1 MAFETPILAPSL
13 LAADFTRLGEE
24 INQCLS
30 SNIRWLHCDIMDG
43 HFVPNISYGPFIVDA
58 VRQAAPETFL
68 DVHLMIENPDQFV
81 EPFSKAGANLIS
93 VHYES
98 CPHLHRT
105 IQHIRS
111 MGCQTGVVIN
121 PATSVDLLYPILP
134 DVDLV
139 LVMSVNP
146 GFGGQSF
153 IESAY
158 QKVYKLNAIRK
169 QLNLNYLIEVDGG
182 VQSKNATELIRKGA
196 DVLVAGSSV
205 FKKEKSIPNAIQD
218 LRTKM
223 NAGRSDMV

>member
-13 LAADFTRLGEE
+13 LAADFTRLGNE
-24 INQCLS
+24 IDTCLN

-43 HFVPNISYGPFIVDA
+43 HFVPNISYGPFIVEA
-58 VRQAAPETFL
+58 VRRAAPETFL
-68 DVHLMIENPDQFV
+68 DVHLMIEDPDDFIV
-81 EPFSKAGANLIS
+81 SFSEAGSNMIT
-93 VHYES
+93 VHQEA

-105 IQHIRS
+105 VQHIKS
-111 MGCQTGVVIN
+111 QGCMAGVAIN

-134 DVDLV
+134 DIDMV

-153 IESAY
+153 IESSY
-158 QKVYKLNAIRK
+158 KKVYKLNEIRS
-169 QLNLNYLIEVDGG
+169 QMNMTYIIEVDGG
-182 VQSKNATELIRKGA
+182 VGSKNATKLIQKGA

-205 FKKEKSIPNAIQD
+205 FKTDNVQGAIKE
-218 LRTKM
+218 LRAKM